1 MHATSIDIEDRKRT
15 EAALRWSEAL
25 LAGQK
30 RVLEMIAKGDALPR
44 ILDALCRVVEEHSSD
59 ILSSFLL
66 LDANGTHLRHGA
78 APRLQQSYI
87 DAIDGVAIG
96 PTGGSCIT
104 AAHRAATVI
113 VSDIAA
119 DPLWATYR
127 HLPLAH
133 GLRACWSTPIIS
145 SEGKVLGTFAMY
157 FREPRSPTPQD
168 LNVFEQVA
176 SLAAVS
182 IKHKQAEESL
192 RRSEAYLA
200 ESQRLTHVGSSAFD
214 IATGTIV
221 YLSQEHFR
229 IFGFDP
235 EAGIPS
241 FEAARQ
247 RLHPEDRDRVL
258 ETFHRALNE
267 RTDFEAYHRLV
278 LPDGTIKYVH
288 VIAHPAFNAS
298 GDLVEYVGTVMDV
311 TERRQAAEV
320 LQRSE
325 NRFRAMVEKNA
336 EGILLILPEKGI
348 IYTSP
353 AVERVLGYTSEEL
366 TIQSLIQHVHLDYR
380 QHATDTW
387 NRLLQDPDHVSTAET
402 MLQHKDGSWRG
413 IEWTARKLLHD
424 PSVQAVVVNFRDI
437 TERKLAQA
445 EHQRLEQRLRQAAK
459 MEAIGRL
466 PGGIAHDLH
475 KALAGIFAHRAML
488 VSG

>member
-1 MHATSIDIEDRKRT
+1 MGKEFNTMQASEDFLRTMIDKIPILAWSYRPDGTAELLKQRWVDYTGLSLEEGCGWGWQAAIHPDDLGKLMATWLGLLASGEPGQEEARLRRFDGEYRWFLFRAVPVRDDQGKIVRWHGTNTDIEDRKRA
-15 EAALRWSEAL
+15 EAALHWSEAL

-30 RVLEMIAKGDALPR
+30 RVLEMIAKGDALPS
-44 ILDALCRVVEEHSSD
+44 ILDALCRVVEQQSSD
-59 ILSSFLL
+59 VLSSFLL

-78 APRLQQSYI
+78 APRLPQSYI

-168 LNVFEQVA
+168 LNVLEQVA
-176 SLAAVS
+176 SLAAVA

-235 EAGIPS
+235 EA
-241 FEAARQ
+241 
-247 RLHPEDRDRVL
+247 
-258 ETFHRALNE
+258 
-267 RTDFEAYHRLV
+267 
-278 LPDGTIKYVH
+278 
-288 VIAHPAFNAS
+288 
-298 GDLVEYVGTVMDV
+298 
-311 TERRQAAEV
+311 
-320 LQRSE
+320 
-325 NRFRAMVEKNA
+325 
-336 EGILLILPEKGI
+336 
-348 IYTSP
+348 
-353 AVERVLGYTSEEL
+353 
-366 TIQSLIQHVHLDYR
+366 
-380 QHATDTW
+380 
-387 NRLLQDPDHVSTAET
+387 
-402 MLQHKDGSWRG
+402 
-413 IEWTARKLLHD
+413 
-424 PSVQAVVVNFRDI
+424 
-437 TERKLAQA
+437 
-445 EHQRLEQRLRQAAK
+445 
-459 MEAIGRL
+459 
-466 PGGIAHDLH
+466 
-475 KALAGIFAHRAML
+475 
-488 VSG
+488 